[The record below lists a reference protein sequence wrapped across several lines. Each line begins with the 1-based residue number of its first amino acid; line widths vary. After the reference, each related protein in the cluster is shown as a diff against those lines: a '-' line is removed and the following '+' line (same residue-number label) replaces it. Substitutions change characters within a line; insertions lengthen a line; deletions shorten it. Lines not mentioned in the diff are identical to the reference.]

1 MEVIKEISVMQKIAE
16 ELRREGFIIGFV
28 PTMGYLHEGHL
39 ALVKMAKDKA
49 DKVVVSVF
57 VNPLQFGPKEDYEIY
72 PRDLERDLN
81 LLKPLGVDYLFS
93 PSVEEMY
100 PRGFQT
106 FVEVT
111 ELTKGLCGAFRPGHF
126 RGVTTVVLKLF
137 NIVKP
142 HFAVFGQKDYQ
153 QFKVIERMVRDLDL
167 DIQILAHPT
176 VRDHDGLA
184 LSSRNSYLSEEE
196 RRSAISIYQA
206 LKYAE
211 RLVFGGE
218 RDPHRLRALIKEYI
232 EKFPHNRV
240 QYIEIVDPETLEP
253 VEKIEKD
260 VLIALA
266 VFVGKTRLIDNR
278 LIRLVDEYIAME
290 ARDEEKIPQS

>member
-1 MEVIKEISVMQKIAE
+1 M
-16 ELRREGFIIGFV
+16 
-28 PTMGYLHEGHL
+28 
-39 ALVKMAKDKA
+39 
-49 DKVVVSVF
+49 
-57 VNPLQFGPKEDYEIY
+57 
-72 PRDLERDLN
+72 
-81 LLKPLGVDYLFS
+81 
-93 PSVEEMY
+93 
-100 PRGFQT
+100 
-106 FVEVT
+106 
-111 ELTKGLCGAFRPGHF
+111 
-126 RGVTTVVLKLF
+126 LKLF